1 MTRCEKNND
10 VSVSAKARLTS
21 ISTCQKPIKKCQKVI
36 KNDQKP
42 AKNSKKQ
49 QNTTRF
55 RLAQLNMAARHPLWR

>member
-1 MTRCEKNND
+1 
-10 VSVSAKARLTS
+10 
-21 ISTCQKPIKKCQKVI
+21 VI

-49 QNTTRF
+49 QKTTRF